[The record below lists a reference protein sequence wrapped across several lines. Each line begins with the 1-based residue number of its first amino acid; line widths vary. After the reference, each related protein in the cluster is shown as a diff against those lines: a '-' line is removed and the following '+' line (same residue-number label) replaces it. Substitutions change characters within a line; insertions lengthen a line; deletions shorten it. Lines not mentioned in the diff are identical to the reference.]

1 MTPKVSAVVLSY
13 KDEPWLERGV
23 HALLASR
30 GVDIDVV
37 LVDNGCTDGA
47 VERLRGTPGL
57 TIVGE
62 GKNLGFSPGCNFGA
76 SFTTGDYLVMA
87 NGDLVVEPD
96 ALARLVEVVDDPT
109 VGIAGGSIRLGEDL
123 ATLNSAGNDIH
134 FLGFSWVGGF
144 GEPAATHAIEKDV
157 AGAMAALV
165 MLRREVWEMLG
176 GYEPHYFAFHEDAD
190 MSWRC
195 WQQGLRVHYVP
206 DAIGCHRYEFGRV
219 TNKMYLVE
227 RNRLIFLLTCWDSRT
242 LWLLAPLIAA
252 SEVAMAL
259 IGLRSGWFK
268 EKVHGWGWLFSHRR
282 WLRERRH
289 AVQSART
296 VGDKELARLMS
307 DRLDAKNFPIPE
319 SLRFLDAA
327 AAGYWKFV
335 RQFLR

>member
-1 MTPKVSAVVLSY
+1 MNPKVSAVVLSY

-62 GKNLGFSPGCNFGA
+62 GENLGFSPGCNFGA
-76 SFTTGDYLVMA
+76 SFTSGDYVVMA

-96 ALARLVEVVDDPT
+96 ALARLVEVASDPT
-109 VGIAGGSIRLGEDL
+109 VGIAGGSIRLNDDL

-134 FLGFSWVGGF
+134 FLGFSWVAGF
-144 GEPAATHAIEKDV
+144 GEAAATHAIDQDV

-165 MLRREVWEMLG
+165 MLRREVWEMLD

-227 RNRLIFLLTCWDSRT
+227 RNRLIFLFTCWDSRT

-282 WLRERRH
+282 WLRERRR

-307 DRLDAKNFPIPE
+307 NRLDAKNFPIPE
-319 SLRFLDAA
+319 SLSFLDAA
-327 AAGYWKFV
+327 AAGYWKFI

>member
-1 MTPKVSAVVLSY
+1 
-13 KDEPWLERGV
+13 
-23 HALLASR
+23 
-30 GVDIDVV
+30 
-37 LVDNGCTDGA
+37 
-47 VERLRGTPGL
+47 
-57 TIVGE
+57 
-62 GKNLGFSPGCNFGA
+62 
-76 SFTTGDYLVMA
+76 
-87 NGDLVVEPD
+87 
-96 ALARLVEVVDDPT
+96 
-109 VGIAGGSIRLGEDL
+109 
-123 ATLNSAGNDIH
+123 
-134 FLGFSWVGGF
+134 
-144 GEPAATHAIEKDV
+144 
-157 AGAMAALV
+157 
-165 MLRREVWEMLG
+165 
-176 GYEPHYFAFHEDAD
+176 
-190 MSWRC
+190 
-195 WQQGLRVHYVP
+195 VHYVP

-259 IGLRSGWFK
+259 IGAKSGWFG
-268 EKVHGWGWLFSHRR
+268 EKVHGWGWLFSHRK